1 MRAAASCSSVS
12 ALPAVCQ
19 EPVLPL
25 TLKRA
30 VEIALAP
37 AGNTRVQLA
46 AESIRIA
53 EARSAE
59 ARSAFL
65 PNVDGQVSYSDQ
77 TRNLEA
83 FGFGFGALSP
93 LLPFQI
99 PTFVGPFG
107 VFDAR
112 LNATQSVFDFSSIRR
127 SRQHAPPSRPRKRR
141 SRERKIRWRT
151 RSRACISP
159 V

>member
-1 MRAAASCSSVS
+1 MRAVAVLLFGVGIPAA
-12 ALPAVCQ
+12 CQ

-37 AGNTRVQLA
+37 SGNTRVQLA

-59 ARSAFL
+59 ARSALL

-127 SRQHAPPSRPRKRR
+127 FQAA
-141 SRERKIRWRT
+141 RT
-151 RSRACISP
+151 AVQAAKAEVEGTQNQVADQVARLYLS